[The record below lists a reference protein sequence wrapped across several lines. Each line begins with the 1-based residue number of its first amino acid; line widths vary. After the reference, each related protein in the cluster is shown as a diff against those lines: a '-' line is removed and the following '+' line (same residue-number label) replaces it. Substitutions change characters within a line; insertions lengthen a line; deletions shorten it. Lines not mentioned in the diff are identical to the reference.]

1 MLLFYWQEFYYI
13 FTRKKNKMNIRN
25 LVIGIVVIGG
35 AYFAYTMIKNK
46 NVTKIKEGS
55 FTIEVENDAK

>member
-1 MLLFYWQEFYYI
+1 
-13 FTRKKNKMNIRN
+13 MNIRN

>member
-1 MLLFYWQEFYYI
+1 MLVFYWPELYYI
-13 FTRKKNKMNIRN
+13 FTRKKNKMNIKN
-25 LVIGIVVIGG
+25 LVIGIVVLGG